1 MCQGL
6 FIINEVLHNLNGYNP
21 MIIRNMLRLLFCLTL
36 GLHTSCVAAKGAYEY
51 AKDIIDWVKSTD
63 KGFVHDKVTA
73 QRYDVDD
80 PESPVGMYAV
90 GDIRHGEFLMSIPR
104 EIIITAGD
112 DTSEDYGG
120 IWCPTAFNLIREM
133 RLGDESKFAPY
144 VGYLATQPRGQLPS
158 AWSRAG
164 QNLLQEL
171 LGRNDNDASN
181 NLPPSDALEW
191 IKTDWYD
198 DCDGSDDL
206 FEQHA
211 ALLLVQRGWDDL
223 MIPLY
228 DMMSHRNGK
237 WLNTECDSVHG
248 GVSIVH
254 VRASR
259 DIQAGEQL
267 YTSYNFCTDC
277 AGKAMGYGTPE
288 ILRDYGFVEQYPQ
301 RWFFGGR
308 LAFLLDEDEAGS
320 VQLRWLTKNPPTE
333 DEDDFLLKAL
343 ERLSEFEEVELA
355 APNPDIPSKEL
366 EVMKTYVNA
375 TMNAMKLAL
384 AKMNVSFF
392 DESQCDTEG
401 GSCNL
406 EMRYDDLGW
415 MEDDINYAVYTCDT
429 DESMD
434 MSGFAV
440 LESLHSH
447 YQKLDFYKDPKN
459 DNVCFDISSVI
470 QMCGSYRPMYHEMVV
485 HYTARFLDKIER
497 VMFVGGGD
505 SMLLHD
511 ILKYPS
517 LELVVGLEL
526 DQVVTRK
533 SFKHFGTQPHFDNEK
548 VQWWFGD
555 AAKSLLMLPEE
566 YFGSFD
572 MVLVDLSE
580 TVMSFLVTDGLDIFQ
595 ALSLL
600 LKPKG
605 ILVKNELYLG
615 AMSKIFDYR

>member
-1 MCQGL
+1 
-6 FIINEVLHNLNGYNP
+6 
-21 MIIRNMLRLLFCLTL
+21 
-36 GLHTSCVAAKGAYEY
+36 
-51 AKDIIDWVKSTD
+51 
-63 KGFVHDKVTA
+63 
-73 QRYDVDD
+73 
-80 PESPVGMYAV
+80 
-90 GDIRHGEFLMSIPR
+90 
-104 EIIITAGD
+104 
-112 DTSEDYGG
+112 
-120 IWCPTAFNLIREM
+120 
-133 RLGDESKFAPY
+133 
-144 VGYLATQPRGQLPS
+144 
-158 AWSRAG
+158 
-164 QNLLQEL
+164 
-171 LGRNDNDASN
+171 
-181 NLPPSDALEW
+181 
-191 IKTDWYD
+191 
-198 DCDGSDDL
+198 
-206 FEQHA
+206 
-211 ALLLVQRGWDDL
+211 
-223 MIPLY
+223 
-228 DMMSHRNGK
+228 
-237 WLNTECDSVHG
+237 
-248 GVSIVH
+248 
-254 VRASR
+254 
-259 DIQAGEQL
+259 
-267 YTSYNFCTDC
+267 
-277 AGKAMGYGTPE
+277 
-288 ILRDYGFVEQYPQ
+288 
-301 RWFFGGR
+301 
-308 LAFLLDEDEAGS
+308 LDEDEAGS